1 MFLVINLMNL
11 KVIPFLMLFL
21 LVLPLATATQDF
33 FGTRKIGECINLPQT
48 CSPCTYEN
56 ITGIEYPNGT
66 FIIITGNQS
75 MQKIGTINYNYTYCF
90 PDLIGDY
97 WIYGHDDETGIDQ
110 EWEYKLTLTYNGEQ
124 VSLSNIILPVVFL
137 IMSGLLLVVGFVF
150 SSEHW
155 LLRSFFN
162 FTAIGMGLLAI
173 NSGKII
179 ANESANLGKMGTVG
193 ITIMITILA
202 IFFIY
207 MFVYTFIEIIKAL
220 REKKGVRWKYT

>member
-1 MFLVINLMNL
+1 MNL
-11 KVIPFLMLFL
+11 KAMPFLILFL
-21 LVLPLATATQDF
+21 LVLPSITATQDF
-33 FGTRKIGECINLPQT
+33 FGTRQIGECINLPQT

-66 FIIITGNQS
+66 FVEITGNQS
-75 MQKIGTINYNYTYCF
+75 MQRIGTINYNYTYCF

-97 WIYGHDDETGIDQ
+97 WIYGHDDETGTDQ

-124 VSLSNIILPVVFL
+124 VNLSNTILPIAFL
-137 IMSGLLLVVGFVF
+137 ITAFLLLTIGFTL
-150 SSEHW
+150 SGEHW

-162 FTAIGMGLLAI
+162 FMAVGMGLLAV

-179 ANESANLGKMGTVG
+179 ANQSANLGAMGTVG
-193 ITIMITILA
+193 ITIMVTILA

-207 MFVYTFIEIIKAL
+207 IFVYTFIEIIKAL